1 MIRIELDN
9 IKDRHDELKEAV
21 NINEISKSRTQDII
35 EANNILERRM
45 RLGLNYCDD
54 EYKAFTYTD
63 SKQYRKDIQ
72 IANMC
77 IFNNK
82 VVPHD
87 VEQRLIREKN
97 YRDKIMEENNKS
109 SQHR

>member
-1 MIRIELDN
+1 MIRTELDN
-9 IKDRHDELKEAV
+9 IKDRHNELKEAV
-21 NINEISKSRTQDII
+21 NINEIGKSRPQDII

-45 RLGLNYCDD
+45 RLGLNYCDG
-54 EYKAFTYTD
+54 EYKAFTYSD

-82 VVPHD
+82 AVPRD
-87 VEQRLIREKN
+87 IEQRLIREKN
-97 YRDKIMEENNKS
+97 YRDRLMEENNKS
-109 SQHR
+109 SQYK

>member
-1 MIRIELDN
+1 MIRTELNN
-9 IKDRHDELKEAV
+9 IKDRHNELKEAV
-21 NINEISKSRTQDII
+21 NINEISKSRPQDII

-54 EYKAFTYTD
+54 DYKAFTYAD

-77 IFNNK
+77 IFNNNA
-82 VVPHD
+82 VPRD

-97 YRDKIMEENNKS
+97 YRDRLTEENNKS
-109 SQHR
+109 SQYK

>member
-1 MIRIELDN
+1 MIRTELNN
-9 IKDRHDELKEAV
+9 IKDRHNELKEAV
-21 NINEISKSRTQDII
+21 NINEISKSRPQDII

-54 EYKAFTYTD
+54 DYKAFTYAD

-77 IFNNK
+77 IVNNK
-82 VVPHD
+82 AVPRD

-97 YRDKIMEENNKS
+97 YRDRLTEENNKS
-109 SQHR
+109 SQYK

>member
-1 MIRIELDN
+1 MIRTELNN
-9 IKDRHDELKEAV
+9 IKDRHNELKEAV
-21 NINEISKSRTQDII
+21 NINEISKSRPQDII

-54 EYKAFTYTD
+54 DYKAFTYAD

-72 IANMC
+72 IDNMC

-82 VVPHD
+82 AVPRD

-97 YRDKIMEENNKS
+97 YRDRLTEENNKS
-109 SQHR
+109 SQYK

>member
-1 MIRIELDN
+1 MIRTELDN
-9 IKDRHDELKEAV
+9 IKDRHNELKEAV
-21 NINEISKSRTQDII
+21 NINEISKSGTQDII

-54 EYKAFTYTD
+54 DYKAFTYAD

-82 VVPHD
+82 AVPRD

-97 YRDKIMEENNKS
+97 YRDRLMEENNKS
-109 SQHR
+109 SQYK